1 MVGWSSYW
9 TILLETIFGG
19 SIVALLAFG
28 GFRTPAG
35 RLFSIARLFG
45 KISFSFYLL
54 HPIVLMYQKLFN
66 APVTE
71 AVARSI
77 HPLAICAVLFA
88 ASVCFTTPLALAQ
101 YKLIELPFIK
111 FGRGFVKL
119 GGMRAARA
127 IR

>member
-1 MVGWSSYW
+1 M
-9 TILLETIFGG
+9 
-19 SIVALLAFG
+19 
-28 GFRTPAG
+28 
-35 RLFSIARLFG
+35 
-45 KISFSFYLL
+45 
-54 HPIVLMYQKLFN
+54 
-66 APVTE
+66 
-71 AVARSI
+71 
-77 HPLAICAVLFA
+77 HPLAICGVLFA